1 MNMCLLEAAM
11 CVKNAEAAI
20 SCRRGDKK
28 FKDWR
33 GGVKKFRNGGYRC
46 RGISTP
52 LHAMLK

>member
-33 GGVKKFRNGGYRC
+33 GGGLKSLGMGGTDVGGSVPHYMPC
-46 RGISTP
+46 
-52 LHAMLK
+52 